1 MKKQCISIVLIAL
14 LIAGCAT
21 APAIYT
27 AKPPDSSE
35 DLRRNLLLGRWYGE
49 AKTREG
55 GKRLQIID
63 RNVDGTFKVQFR
75 VIEGSGKVWDQTEV
89 GLWGISGPVYF
100 TITRGW
106 IDGQRF
112 LPANP
117 TQATFYDAY
126 EILEL
131 SKDKLCYKSF
141 AIGDEY
147 TVKRVSDSFSFPE

>member
-1 MKKQCISIVLIAL
+1 MNKQCISIILIAL
-14 LIAGCAT
+14 LIAGCTT

-35 DLRRNLLLGRWYGE
+35 DSRRSLLLGWWYGE
-49 AKTREG
+49 AKTKEG
-55 GKRLQIID
+55 GKRLQITD
-63 RNVDGTFKVQFR
+63 RSVDGTFKVEFR
-75 VIEGSGKVWDQTEV
+75 IIEGSGKVWDQTEV

-100 TITRGW
+100 TITKGW
-106 IDGQRF
+106 VGGGRF
-112 LPANP
+112 LPADP

-131 SKDKLCYKSF
+131 SKDKFRYKHF

-147 TVKRVSDSFSFPE
+147 TMKRVSDSFSFPE